1 LRARRFVREQEAAG
15 QFGCHY
21 GQPLMSARGAN
32 NRPGVKIVLRIREEA
47 VETVTRG
54 PPGLQR
60 QIAVGIVD
68 RSLFMSLETL
78 VPALVNHYGLWLLA
92 VIVGLE
98 SAGVPLPGETTLV
111 ATALYAGA
119 TGRLHIASVV
129 IAAAAG
135 AIVGDNI
142 GYWIGRRFGH
152 PWILRHQSTLHLTP
166 RRLKLGQY
174 LFFRHG
180 GKVVFFGRFV
190 ALLRALSGLLAGING
205 MPWKRFLFFNAA
217 GGAAWASVF
226 AFSAYIF
233 GRQLTDTLRAAGL
246 LLAVAAAVLVVIG
259 LIVVRRHEERWAD
272 VAERALPEP
281 LRP

>member
-1 LRARRFVREQEAAG
+1 MAAR
-15 QFGCHY
+15 
-21 GQPLMSARGAN
+21 SAR

-68 RSLFMSLETL
+68 RSLLMSLETL
-78 VPALVNHYGLWLLA
+78 IPALVNHYGLWLLA

-98 SAGVPLPGETTLV
+98 SAGLPLPGETTLV

-135 AIVGDNI
+135 AMAGDNI
-142 GYWIGRRFGH
+142 GYWIGRRVGY
-152 PWILRHQSTLHLTP
+152 PWILRHQSKLHLTP

-174 LFFRHG
+174 LFYRHG

-190 ALLRALSGLLAGING
+190 ALLRALAGLLAGING
-205 MPWKRFLFFNAA
+205 MPWQRFLFFNAA
-217 GGAAWASVF
+217 GGALWASVF
-226 AFSAYIF
+226 GFGAYLF
-233 GRQLTDTLRAAGL
+233 GRQLTDMLKAAGV
-246 LLAVAAAVLVVIG
+246 LLAIAAAVLVVIG

-272 VAERALPEP
+272 VAERALPEALQP
-281 LRP
+281 